1 MPKDGTAKVNV
12 LALLTGR
19 VPGEKE
25 TYSQVSVAATL
36 TVVRI
41 GAMFAGGASAEPI
54 EEPRVMTET
63 GPGIV
68 VDEQN
73 RVLGIVNDPKDM
85 FPFPQSQPTWMKLT
99 RVADIDRLRTP
110 HIAGAAVGRRGFE

>member
-1 MPKDGTAKVNV
+1 MDGKAAPKDGTKVNV

-41 GAMFAGGASAEPI
+41 GAMFPVRGAPIPI

-85 FPFPQSQPTWMKLT
+85 FPFPLSQPTW
-99 RVADIDRLRTP
+99 IS
-110 HIAGAAVGRRGFE
+110 